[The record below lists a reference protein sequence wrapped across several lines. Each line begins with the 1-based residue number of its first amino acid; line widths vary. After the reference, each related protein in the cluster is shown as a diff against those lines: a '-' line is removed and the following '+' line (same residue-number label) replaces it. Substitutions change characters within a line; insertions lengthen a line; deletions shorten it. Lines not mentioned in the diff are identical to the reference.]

1 MRVPED
7 VPLNPGGSM
16 QLAVEGAKRWWE
28 SFGRR
33 ELENGFGVTVEVGE
47 PVDGGL
53 VQSAAMM
60 AYLCGRLEI
69 EKHER
74 WERFQQAMERAR
86 RQGIVVVGGDDP
98 TRSVT

>member
-1 MRVPED
+1 MRTPED
-7 VPLNPGGSM
+7 VPQNPGGSM

-33 ELENGFGVTVEVGE
+33 ELEQGFGVSVEVGE

-69 EKHER
+69 DKHER

-98 TRSVT
+98 TRGVA